1 MNTATLRT
9 LGSDSALDYLRDA
22 LDLSITQEWKKGET
36 RRRGGVYEIS
46 GFNADV
52 VADAENPSSL
62 VSSLVKEIRG
72 FLNRCL
78 SKRILFSSSDLSSQL
93 DIGVSVG
100 ASQQF
105 TASVVF
111 SPENL
116 ESFSKL
122 GLELSVSAYPIFDD
136 AE

>member
-22 LDLSITQEWKKGET
+22 LDLSITGEWKKGET

-46 GFNADV
+46 GFNANV
-52 VADAENPSSL
+52 VSDAENPSSL
-62 VSSLVKEIRG
+62 VEEIRG

-78 SKRILFSSSDLSSQL
+78 SKRILFSSSDLSAQL

-100 ASQQF
+100 ASKQF

-111 SPENL
+111 SPEDL

-122 GLELSVSAYPIFDD
+122 GLELSVSAYPTSDD
-136 AE
+136 GE

>member
-1 MNTATLRT
+1 MNTATLRA
-9 LGSDSALDYLRDA
+9 LGSDSALDYLCDA
-22 LDLSITQEWKKGET
+22 LDLSIIREWKKGET
-36 RRRGGVYEIS
+36 RRLGGVYEIS

-52 VADAENPSSL
+52 VDDAENPSSL
-62 VSSLVKEIRG
+62 VEEIRE

-78 SKRILFSSSDLSSQL
+78 SKRILFSSSELSSQL

-111 SPENL
+111 SPEDL

-122 GLELSVSAYPIFDD
+122 GLELSVSAYPTSDG

>member
-1 MNTATLRT
+1 MNTATLRA
-9 LGSDSALDYLRDA
+9 LGSDSALDSLRDA
-22 LDLSITQEWKKGET
+22 LDLSIIREWKKGET
-36 RRRGGVYEIS
+36 RRLGGVYEIS

-62 VSSLVKEIRG
+62 VEEIRG

-78 SKRILFSSSDLSSQL
+78 SNRILFSSSDLSSQL

-100 ASQQF
+100 GSEQF

-111 SPENL
+111 SPEDL

-122 GLELSVSAYPIFDD
+122 GLELSISAYPTSDD
-136 AE
+136 GE

>member
-1 MNTATLRT
+1 MNTATLRA
-9 LGSDSALDYLRDA
+9 LGSDSALDSLRDA
-22 LDLSITQEWKKGET
+22 LDLSIIREWKKGET
-36 RRRGGVYEIS
+36 RRLGGVYEIS

-62 VSSLVKEIRG
+62 VEEIRG

-78 SKRILFSSSDLSSQL
+78 SNRILFSSSDLSSQL

-100 ASQQF
+100 GSEQF

-111 SPENL
+111 SPEDL

-122 GLELSVSAYPIFDD
+122 GLELSVSAYPTSDD

>member
-1 MNTATLRT
+1 MNTATLRA
-9 LGSDSALDYLRDA
+9 LGSDSALDYLCNA
-22 LDLSITQEWKKGET
+22 LDLSIIREWKKGET
-36 RRRGGVYEIS
+36 NRRGGVYEIS

-62 VSSLVKEIRG
+62 LEEIRG

-78 SKRILFSSSDLSSQL
+78 SKRILFSSSDLSAQL
-93 DIGVSVG
+93 DIGISVG
-100 ASQQF
+100 SSQQF

-111 SPENL
+111 SPEDL

-122 GLELSVSAYPIFDD
+122 GLELSVSAYPTSDD

>member
-9 LGSDSALDYLRDA
+9 LGSDSALDYLCDV
-22 LDLSITQEWKKGET
+22 LDLSIIREWGKGET
-36 RRRGGVYEIS
+36 SRRGGVNEIP

-62 VSSLVKEIRG
+62 LEEIRG

-100 ASQQF
+100 VSQQF

>member
-1 MNTATLRT
+1 MNTATLRA
-9 LGSDSALDYLRDA
+9 LGSDTALDSLRDA
-22 LDLSITQEWKKGET
+22 LDLSIIREWKKGET
-36 RRRGGVYEIS
+36 RRLGGVYEIS

-62 VSSLVKEIRG
+62 VEEIRG

-78 SKRILFSSSDLSSQL
+78 SKRILFSSSELSSQL

-100 ASQQF
+100 GSEQF

-111 SPENL
+111 SPEDL

-122 GLELSVSAYPIFDD
+122 GLELSISAYPTSDD
-136 AE
+136 GE